1 MRKKRWRKDLK
12 EINVEQEN
20 VVKGLED
27 VEKDEKWFPR
37 TECMWHK
44 KRFSRWL
51 QCISFMN
58 MRVSADHYD
67 NVCI

>member
-27 VEKDEKWFPR
+27 VEKDEKLFLEQSVCD
-37 TECMWHK
+37 TK
-44 KRFSRWL
+44 
-51 QCISFMN
+51 
-58 MRVSADHYD
+58 SASLVGC
-67 NVCI
+67 NV